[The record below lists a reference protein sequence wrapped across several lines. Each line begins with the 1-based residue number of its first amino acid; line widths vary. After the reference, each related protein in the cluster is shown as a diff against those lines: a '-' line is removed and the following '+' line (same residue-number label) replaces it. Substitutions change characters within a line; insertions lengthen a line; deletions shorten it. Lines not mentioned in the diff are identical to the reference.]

1 MSRSAAF
8 EGGRALRNWMAPLY
22 RRQGMLEYDPESP
35 QMVIGEDIG
44 RPISRTEHFSD
55 ALKKV
60 RQSVNF
66 VARNNDDRVVA
77 ETAMSAI
84 ARSGATPEQYRR
96 LTIHPRQQA
105 RSWYRPN
112 NDRTVGGA
120 NHREG
125 GNMVLGYGP
134 EVGWT
139 RWNTRIRPGGRA
151 TEVSPPLLSPEEQ
164 ISTTTLHELG
174 HHSDTSSV
182 RPQRRVVNR
191 VEGKGR
197 LGRLLSKGS
206 TRAATKL
213 GTARGTWEATAD
225 QFMLDN
231 WRPGP
236 GERPSAA
243 TTHRDQ
249 GYQRSFSSGKV
260 RVSNSMTK
268 AIAMAATG
276 ETNPDITQMRRSAAF
291 YNGIQAASR
300 AYLTRH
306 PVQPKPSSVPAGQQA
321 IPGLSGPL

>member
-1 MSRSAAF
+1 MTTY
-8 EGGRALRNWMAPLY
+8 WTAPLY
-22 RRQGMLEYDPESP
+22 RQQGMLEYDEESP
-35 QMVIGEDIG
+35 QLVIGSDVG
-44 RPISRTEHFSD
+44 KPISRIDHFSD

-60 RQSVNF
+60 HQSVHF
-66 VARNNDDRVVA
+66 TERNNDDRVVA
-77 ETAMSAI
+77 EAALSAI

-105 RSWYRPN
+105 RSWYLPN

-139 RWNTRIRPGGRA
+139 QPQARIRPGGRA
-151 TEVSPPLLSPEEQ
+151 VEVRAPTLNPAEY

-174 HHSDTSSV
+174 HHNDTSSV

-243 TTHRDQ
+243 TIFRDQ

-306 PVQPKPSSVPAGQQA
+306 PVQPKPSSVPEGQQV
-321 IPGLSGPL
+321 IPGMEHV